1 MSRYFEFAVASNF
14 SFLRG
19 ASHPEELILQAAHVG
34 LSGMGL
40 CDRNSVAGVVR
51 AHLIKREKKLT
62 LAYHPGARLVFA
74 DGTPDILAYPRD
86 RAGWG
91 RLCRLLT
98 RGNLRAEK
106 GECILYLDD
115 LLEHS
120 DGLELVVMETSTW
133 EHPSPPFL
141 KKPKD
146 KPESAQAP
154 AQTRLRLVAKTRNK
168 ADAKTLLGMLR
179 EAAPDRVRLAA
190 SMLLRGNDR
199 TRLAQRA
206 AIARAAGVPLIA
218 VNDVL
223 YHHPDRRQLQDVLT
237 CIREH
242 LTIDQA
248 GRRLA
253 ANAERYLKPP
263 AEMARLFREAPDAI
277 EQTAALDAALTF
289 SLGELRY
296 EYPDELRSGF
306 ATPQDALVDLA
317 WHGAAARY
325 PNGIPDNVRQSLD
338 HELALICKLQYAPY
352 FLTVYDIVRFA
363 RSQNILCQGRGSAAN
378 SAVCY
383 CLRITDVDPREGRL
397 LFERFISSDRGE
409 PPDIDVDFEHE
420 RREEVIQHIYRHY
433 GRDHT
438 GIAATVISYRGRSAI
453 REVGKVFGLS
463 EDTIGALS
471 SSIWGMGGGG
481 VRRDA
486 LLRAGINLDSPRMQK
501 MRALAIEIQSFPR
514 HLSQHVGGFVITRSP
529 LDEVVPIANGAMPDR
544 TFVEWDKDDLDA
556 LGILKVDVLG
566 LGMLTCLRKAFELS
580 EKHYGL
586 SFRTPAQPD
595 RDQPGFF
602 SLATIPKEDPAVYR
616 MLQRAD
622 SLGVFQVESRAQMSM
637 LPRLKPKE
645 FYDLVIE
652 VAIVRPGPIQG
663 DMVHP
668 YLRRRQGLE
677 PVSYPSPELKAV
689 LDKTLGVPLFQEQAM
704 RIAIVAGGFTPGEA
718 DKLRRAMATFKRT
731 GTIGTFKSKM
741 IEGMVAR
748 NYPREFAERCFS
760 QIEGFGEYGFPESH
774 AASFALLVYASA
786 WLKCRYPDAF
796 AAALLNAQP
805 MGFYAPA
812 QIVRDL
818 REHGVEVRPVDVNY
832 SDWDATLEP
841 GPAPADRAH
850 DLHRA
855 MTGDMRSTHA
865 LRLGFRKIK
874 GLGEDAGRLIV
885 ARRNQKA
892 PYCSVRDLWLRTG
905 LSPRIIERLAD
916 ADAFGSLGLARRQAL
931 WAAKALGRVGDR
943 DDDLPLF
950 RANASRSVRSP
961 PQPNPGLPGFGQFE
975 SCRKRASPPPG
986 GEGLGVGVRKIT
998 ASILPNRATP
1008 LPTPPPPQVGLA
1020 RLAHNNAEPGQAR
1033 VPWGREQTEL
1043 AAHTFAN
1050 GKRNAKTDHQREPH
1064 VQLPPMGLGEEVVND
1079 YRFLELT
1086 LRPHPASFLRAD
1098 LSRRDII
1105 CNAELRALSSGTRVT
1120 VSGLVTIRQQPGS
1133 AHGVIFMTIEDETSV
1148 ANIIVWPKT
1157 FERFRPIVLGAR
1169 YVAIT
1174 GELQQESGVI
1184 HVVAAKLE
1192 DLTPLLARLT
1202 EDAPPITSLARAD
1215 AVKRPHDENVD
1226 SRARGRRNPPRIAA
1240 PAELP
1245 DLLAS
1250 DLDVPARGSAHTP
1263 SRRGGTKIA
1272 RC

>member
-1 MSRYFEFAVASNF
+1 MSRYFEFAIASNF

-19 ASHPEELILQAAHVG
+19 ASHPEELMLQAAHVG
-34 LSGMGL
+34 LAGMGL

-51 AHLIKREKKLT
+51 AHLIKREKELP
-62 LAYHPGARLVFA
+62 LAYHPGAGLAFA

-106 GECILYLDD
+106 GECILHLDD

-120 DGLELVVMETSTW
+120 AGLELVVLETSTW

-141 KKPKD
+141 KKPKS
-146 KPESAQAP
+146 SADSSQAP
-154 AQTRLRLVAKTRNK
+154 AQARLRLVANPQKKT
-168 ADAKTLLGMLR
+168 DAQTLPGMLR
-179 EAAPDRVRLAA
+179 EAAPDRVRLAV
-190 SMLLRGNDR
+190 SMLFRGNDR
-199 TRLAQRA
+199 ARLAQRA
-206 AIARAAGVPLIA
+206 ALARAADVPLIA

-263 AEMARLFREAPDAI
+263 AEMARLFRDAPEAI

-289 SLGELRY
+289 SLDELRY

-306 ATPQDALVDLA
+306 TTPQEALVHLA
-317 WHGAAARY
+317 WQGAAARY
-325 PNGIPDNVRQSLD
+325 PDGIPDNVRQSLD
-338 HELALICKLQYAPY
+338 HELALIGQLQYAPY

-438 GIAATVISYRGRSAI
+438 GIAATVVSYRGRSAI

-471 SSIWGMGGGG
+471 SSIWGMGNGG
-481 VRRDA
+481 VRKDA
-486 LLRAGINLDSPRMQK
+486 LLRAGIDLDGSRMQK
-501 MRALAIEIQSFPR
+501 MRTLAAEIQSFPR

-529 LDEVVPIANGAMPDR
+529 LDEVVPIGNGAVPDR

-566 LGMLTCLRKAFELS
+566 LGMLTCVRKAFELC

-586 SFRTPAQPD
+586 SVRISAQTQSGNQD
-595 RDQPGFF
+595 FF

-622 SLGVFQVESRAQMSM
+622 SIGVFQVESRAQMSM

-731 GTIGTFKSKM
+731 GAIGTFKSKM

-786 WLKCRYPDAF
+786 WLKCRYPDVF
-796 AAALLNAQP
+796 AGALLNSQP

-818 REHGVEVRPVDVNY
+818 REHGVDVRPVDINH

-841 GPAPADRAH
+841 GPSPADRIH
-850 DLHRA
+850 DLHRE
-855 MTGDMRSTHA
+855 MTDDIRSTYA

-874 GLGEDAGRLIV
+874 GLSEDAARLIV
-885 ARRNQKA
+885 ARRDQKT
-892 PYCSVRDLWLRTG
+892 PYRSMRDLWLRTG

-916 ADAFGSLGLARRQAL
+916 ADAFGSLGLSRRQAL

-943 DDDLPLF
+943 NDDLPLF
-950 RANASRSVRSP
+950 RADHSDISGHCGDTKVVP
-961 PQPNPGLPGFGQFE
+961 L
-975 SCRKRASPPPG
+975 ASPPPHSASKTRVNALVLGEGQGGGKLSNSAQVPTPSPPLPRKRGREHTEFVARLVPRVFLDREARLTRG
-986 GEGLGVGVRKIT
+986 GEGG
-998 ASILPNRATP
+998 
-1008 LPTPPPPQVGLA
+1008 
-1020 RLAHNNAEPGQAR
+1020 
-1033 VPWGREQTEL
+1033 
-1043 AAHTFAN
+1043 
-1050 GKRNAKTDHQREPH
+1050 
-1064 VQLPPMGLGEEVVND
+1064 
-1079 YRFLELT
+1079 
-1086 LRPHPASFLRAD
+1086 
-1098 LSRRDII
+1098 
-1105 CNAELRALSSGTRVT
+1105 
-1120 VSGLVTIRQQPGS
+1120 
-1133 AHGVIFMTIEDETSV
+1133 
-1148 ANIIVWPKT
+1148 
-1157 FERFRPIVLGAR
+1157 
-1169 YVAIT
+1169 
-1174 GELQQESGVI
+1174 
-1184 HVVAAKLE
+1184 
-1192 DLTPLLARLT
+1192 
-1202 EDAPPITSLARAD
+1202 
-1215 AVKRPHDENVD
+1215 
-1226 SRARGRRNPPRIAA
+1226 
-1240 PAELP
+1240 
-1245 DLLAS
+1245 
-1250 DLDVPARGSAHTP
+1250 
-1263 SRRGGTKIA
+1263 
-1272 RC
+1272 